1 MAVEQAQKLT
11 GPRRALEM
19 ALAAARV
26 ADENHGTDVVVLDMR
41 ELTQMFDY
49 FVLVTGRSRR
59 QIHSIG
65 DEIDR
70 KLQREHGERRL
81 GIEGYD
87 ESHWVLLD
95 YGAVV
100 IHIFDAPTRDYYSL
114 EDLWAGA
121 KRVPVEFSTNGA
133 AT

>member
-1 MAVEQAQKLT
+1 
-11 GPRRALEM
+11 M

-26 ADENHGTDVVVLDMR
+26 ADDNHGTDVVVLDMR

-100 IHIFDAPTRDYYSL
+100 IHIFDAQTRDYYSL
-114 EDLWAGA
+114 EDLWVGA
-121 KRVPVEFSTNGA
+121 KRVPVESSSNGA
-133 AT
+133 PS